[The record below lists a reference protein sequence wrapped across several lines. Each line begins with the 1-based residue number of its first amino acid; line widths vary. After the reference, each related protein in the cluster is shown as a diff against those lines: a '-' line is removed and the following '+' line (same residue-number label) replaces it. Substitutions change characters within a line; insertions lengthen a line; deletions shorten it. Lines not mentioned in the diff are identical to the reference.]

1 MNRLTLETAFLLE
14 AVFGPELKGELIPE
28 WADRLGYHKARA
40 AVLTNSTL
48 RDVTPEWVRYFIRE
62 CLINGLG
69 EWPKGWSFGPHDA
82 SSDDLALIVWT
93 MKPEAAT

>member
-28 WADRLGYHKARA
+28 WSDKLGYHNARGVVFTNGTA
-40 AVLTNSTL
+40 A
-48 RDVTPEWVRYFIRE
+48 DITPDRVKTFIRE
-62 CLINGLG
+62 CLFSGLG
-69 EWPKGWSFGPHDA
+69 EWPLGWSLGPA
-82 SSDDLALIVWT
+82 ETSSDDLALIVWT